1 MKTGALFEKAPTPD
15 PSIIDIGDRKQ
26 HFLDDLLID
35 EASRI
40 SPYMNRPDK

>member
-1 MKTGALFEKAPTPD
+1 MKTGSILDPASTPAAG
-15 PSIIDIGDRKQ
+15 IVDIGDRKQ

-40 SPYMNRPDK
+40 SHYIFKM